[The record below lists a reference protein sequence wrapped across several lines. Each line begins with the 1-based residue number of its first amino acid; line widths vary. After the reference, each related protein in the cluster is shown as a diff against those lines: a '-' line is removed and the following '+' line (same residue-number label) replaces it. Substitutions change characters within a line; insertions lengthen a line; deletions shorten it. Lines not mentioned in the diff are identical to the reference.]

1 MPLENTAE
9 KWIKS
14 AGKKRGEKEE
24 EGEGECQ
31 ERKEKQTE
39 QMFLGGGGEDGR
51 ADGQG
56 PAALPRGRRVAV
68 SAGLELAQC
77 RAGLQTAARNQ
88 TRTIHS
94 RRVRTH
100 TERWKQ
106 TGRGSWISTPSESK
120 VCIQHMRAHAHTC
133 RVRAGLCASA
143 EAWGV
148 WRVFGGINGLQ
159 MSGTRWREGSNRLH
173 SLIFSG
179 ARSPC
184 RHRSIHPRS
193 LQHSAPAF
201 AGVYLL
207 A

>member
-39 QMFLGGGGEDGR
+39 QMFLGGGGEDGK

-88 TRTIHS
+88 TRTTHS

-100 TERWKQ
+100 TQSDGNKQ
-106 TGRGSWISTPSESK
+106 AEG
-120 VCIQHMRAHAHTC
+120 
-133 RVRAGLCASA
+133 AG
-143 EAWGV
+143 
-148 WRVFGGINGLQ
+148 
-159 MSGTRWREGSNRLH
+159 
-173 SLIFSG
+173 
-179 ARSPC
+179 
-184 RHRSIHPRS
+184 
-193 LQHSAPAF
+193 
-201 AGVYLL
+201 
-207 A
+207 